1 VSDTHL
7 PSERELLL
15 VETARLGC
23 TNKKFKLRDV
33 DSGCSPVAG
42 PGVGLAGLEVRP
54 AVSLSGGIPPFRE
67 RSAGAPGWEGLSA
80 CTRDGRLRP

>member
-23 TNKKFKLRDV
+23 TNKKFKLRDASAEEFMINSKKSG
-33 DSGCSPVAG
+33 DSYTKS
-42 PGVGLAGLEVRP
+42 
-54 AVSLSGGIPPFRE
+54 IF
-67 RSAGAPGWEGLSA
+67 
-80 CTRDGRLRP
+80 